1 MKQRK
6 QIKNPE
12 PRNLSE
18 VLKECHDLVAELR
31 VKLKLKCEDVLK
43 LRKDL
48 DIAREETQL
57 AELRYNTLKDAVDK
71 AANDKLNK
79 ARGELNDWSN

>member
-1 MKQRK
+1 MKQREP
-6 QIKNPE
+6 IKNPE

-31 VKLKLKCEDVLK
+31 VKLKLKCDDILK

-48 DIAREETQL
+48 DFAREETQL
-57 AELRYNTLKDAVDK
+57 AELRYKTLKDAVDK

-79 ARGELNDWSN
+79 ARGELND

>member
-1 MKQRK
+1 MKQRE

-12 PRNLSE
+12 PRKLNK
-18 VLKECHDLVAELR
+18 VLKECHNLVAELR
-31 VKLKLKCEDVLK
+31 VKLKLKCDDILK

-48 DIAREETQL
+48 DLAREEIQL

-79 ARGELNDWSN
+79 ARGKLND

>member
-1 MKQRK
+1 MKLREK
-6 QIKNPE
+6 IENPE
-12 PRNLSE
+12 PRNLNE
-18 VLKECHDLVAELR
+18 VLKDCHDLVAELR
-31 VKLKLKCEDVLK
+31 VKLKLKCDDILQ

-48 DIAREETQL
+48 DLAREETQL

-79 ARGELNDWSN
+79 ARGADND

>member
-1 MKQRK
+1 MKLRK
-6 QIKNPE
+6 PIKNPE

-18 VLKECHDLVAELR
+18 VLKECHDLVAQLR
-31 VKLKLKCEDVLK
+31 VKLKLKCDDILQ

-48 DIAREETQL
+48 DMAKEETQL

-79 ARGELNDWSN
+79 ARGELND

>member
-79 ARGELNDWSN
+79 ARGELND

>member
-1 MKQRK
+1 MKLREK
-6 QIKNPE
+6 IKNPE

-18 VLKECHDLVAELR
+18 VLKECHHLVAELR
-31 VKLKLKCEDVLK
+31 VKLKLKCDDILQ

-48 DIAREETQL
+48 DMAREETQL

-79 ARGELNDWSN
+79 ARGELND

>member
-1 MKQRK
+1 MKQHEK
-6 QIKNPE
+6 IKNPE
-12 PRNLSE
+12 PRSLSE
-18 VLKECHDLVAELR
+18 VLKECHNLVSELQL
-31 VKLKLKCEDVLK
+31 KLKLKCDDVLQ

-48 DIAREETQL
+48 DMAREESQL

-79 ARGELNDWSN
+79 ARGELND

>member
-1 MKQRK
+1 MKQHEP
-6 QIKNPE
+6 IKNPE

-18 VLKECHDLVAELR
+18 VLKDCHDLVAELR
-31 VKLKLKCEDVLK
+31 VKLKINDILA
-43 LRKDL
+43 LRKQLDL
-48 DIAREETQL
+48 AREETQL

-79 ARGELNDWSN
+79 ARGELYD

>member
-1 MKQRK
+1 MKQREP
-6 QIKNPE
+6 IKNPE
-12 PRNLSE
+12 PRSLSE
-18 VLKECHDLVAELR
+18 VLKDCHDLVDDLR
-31 VKLKLKCEDVLK
+31 SKLKKKCDDILQ

-48 DIAREETQL
+48 DMAREETQL

-79 ARGELNDWSN
+79 ARGELND

>member
-1 MKQRK
+1 MKQREP
-6 QIKNPE
+6 IKNPE

-31 VKLKLKCEDVLK
+31 VKLKLKCDDILK

-48 DIAREETQL
+48 DFAREETQL
-57 AELRYNTLKDAVDK
+57 AELRYKTLKDAVDK

-79 ARGELNDWSN
+79 VRGELND

>member
-1 MKQRK
+1 MKQRE

-12 PRNLSE
+12 PRKLNE
-18 VLKECHDLVAELR
+18 VLKDCHDLVAELR
-31 VKLKLKCEDVLK
+31 VKLKLKCDDILK

-48 DIAREETQL
+48 DLAREEIQL

-79 ARGELNDWSN
+79 ARGKLND

>member
-1 MKQRK
+1 MKQREP
-6 QIKNPE
+6 IKNPE

-31 VKLKLKCEDVLK
+31 VKLKLKCDDILQ

-48 DIAREETQL
+48 DMAREETQL
-57 AELRYNTLKDAVDK
+57 AELRYKTLKDAVDK

-79 ARGELNDWSN
+79 ARGELND

>member
-1 MKQRK
+1 MKLRE

-12 PRNLSE
+12 PRKLNE
-18 VLKECHDLVAELR
+18 VLKDCHDLVAELR
-31 VKLKLKCEDVLK
+31 VKLKLKCDDILK

-48 DIAREETQL
+48 DLAREEIQL

-79 ARGELNDWSN
+79 ARGELND

>member
-1 MKQRK
+1 MKQRE

-12 PRNLSE
+12 PRKLNE
-18 VLKECHDLVAELR
+18 VLKDCHDLVAELR
-31 VKLKLKCEDVLK
+31 VKLKLKCDDILK

-48 DIAREETQL
+48 DLAREEIQL
-57 AELRYNTLKDAVDK
+57 AELRYNTLKNAVDK

-79 ARGELNDWSN
+79 ARGKLND

>member
-1 MKQRK
+1 MKQREP
-6 QIKNPE
+6 IKNPE

-48 DIAREETQL
+48 DMAREETQL

-79 ARGELNDWSN
+79 ARGELND

>member
-1 MKQRK
+1 MKQREP
-6 QIKNPE
+6 IKNPE

-18 VLKECHDLVAELR
+18 VLKDSHDLVDQLR
-31 VKLKLKCEDVLK
+31 VKLKLKCDDVLQ

-48 DIAREETQL
+48 DMAREETQL

-79 ARGELNDWSN
+79 ARGELND

>member
-1 MKQRK
+1 MKQREE
-6 QIKNPE
+6 IKNPE
-12 PRNLSE
+12 PRKLNE
-18 VLKECHDLVAELR
+18 VLKDCHDLVAELR
-31 VKLKLKCEDVLK
+31 VKLKLKCDDILK

-48 DIAREETQL
+48 DLAREEIQL

-79 ARGELNDWSN
+79 ARGKLND

>member
-1 MKQRK
+1 MKLRK
-6 QIKNPE
+6 PIKSPE

-18 VLKECHDLVAELR
+18 VLKECHDLVAQLR
-31 VKLKLKCEDVLK
+31 VKLKLKCDDILQ

-48 DIAREETQL
+48 DMAKEETQL

-79 ARGELNDWSN
+79 ARGELND

>member
-1 MKQRK
+1 MKLREK
-6 QIKNPE
+6 IKNPE
-12 PRNLSE
+12 PRKLNE
-18 VLKECHDLVAELR
+18 VLKDCHDLVAELR
-31 VKLKLKCEDVLK
+31 VKLKLKCDDILQ

-48 DIAREETQL
+48 DLAREETQL

-79 ARGELNDWSN
+79 ARGADND

>member
-1 MKQRK
+1 MKQREP
-6 QIKNPE
+6 IKNPE

-31 VKLKLKCEDVLK
+31 VKLKLKCNDILQ

-48 DIAREETQL
+48 DMAREETQL
-57 AELRYNTLKDAVDK
+57 AELRYNKLKDAVDK

-79 ARGELNDWSN
+79 ARGELND